1 MWDVEWVGKQN
12 QAANF
17 RNHKS
22 STPKGLTSLLVSLV
36 CLFNRVSLRRLTAS
50 GRRILEINAMS
61 FVQLELEALKIL
73 TALKDMNTDKATT
86 ALAAAHALAYALADA
101 AEAGDRAAK
110 LAA

>member
-1 MWDVEWVGKQN
+1 MRVANIATDVAILPTDATGP
-12 QAANF
+12 ALLF
-17 RNHKS
+17 S
-22 STPKGLTSLLVSLV
+22 SCRMV
-36 CLFNRVSLRRLTAS
+36 RL
-50 GRRILEINAMS
+50 LEITAMS

-73 TALKDMNTDKATT
+73 TALEDMNTDKATT

>member
-1 MWDVEWVGKQN
+1 
-12 QAANF
+12 
-17 RNHKS
+17 
-22 STPKGLTSLLVSLV
+22 
-36 CLFNRVSLRRLTAS
+36 
-50 GRRILEINAMS
+50 MS